1 MPKHRV
7 VSVAT
12 AGLGPRERDA
22 PALPVTL
29 GEQIESTHAAP
40 AAGHA

>member
-12 AGLGPRERDA
+12 AGLGPRKRDA
-22 PALPVTL
+22 PALPVTP
-29 GEQIESTHAAP
+29 GEQIECTHTAA
-40 AAGHA
+40 A

>member
-12 AGLGPRERDA
+12 AGLGPRERDD
-22 PALPVTL
+22 PALPVTT
-29 GEQIESTHAAP
+29 GEQTESAHTAA
-40 AAGHA
+40 A